1 MQIPILHIL
10 PGLNIGGTE
19 MLLFRLLK
27 GMDNEQFRHV
37 VVSMKEEGDVG
48 AMISEMG
55 VPVFSMGPRRKL
67 SWIPGIRKVARIVR
81 EHKPMIIQ
89 GWLYHGNMVATM
101 VHWMTGKKAALMWNI
116 QQALH
121 DPGYETKEVR
131 RLISLGARLSMR
143 PDVIIYI
150 SEAGMRHHSKFGYYE
165 DRSMVIHNGIDTGL
179 FRPSTELRNKMRS
192 ELNINEETTAVG
204 LIARYSPVKDLDN
217 FIEAAN
223 LVLRDER
230 DVVFVCAGP
239 GLERENSE
247 LMDKISEAGL
257 DENIVLLGVRRNIQN
272 LLPGLDIVVLS
283 SKSEGFGMVI
293 GEAMACGVPCVT
305 TDVGDTAKL
314 IGNTGLVVEPSNPYA
329 LSAGISDYVALGP
342 ILRKRRGEM
351 ARERVVENYPLEKM
365 IRQYEIV
372 YRKTAINR

>member
-1 MQIPILHIL
+1 MGFKL
-10 PGLNIGGTE
+10 GTE
-19 MLLFRLLK
+19 RGL
-27 GMDNEQFRHV
+27 EV
-37 VVSMKEEGDVG
+37 
-48 AMISEMG
+48 
-55 VPVFSMGPRRKL
+55 
-67 SWIPGIRKVARIVR
+67 
-81 EHKPMIIQ
+81 
-89 GWLYHGNMVATM
+89 
-101 VHWMTGKKAALMWNI
+101 TGGEI
-116 QQALH
+116 
-121 DPGYETKEVR
+121 
-131 RLISLGARLSMR
+131 
-143 PDVIIYI
+143 
-150 SEAGMRHHSKFGYYE
+150 
-165 DRSMVIHNGIDTGL
+165 
-179 FRPSTELRNKMRS
+179 RNKMRS

-223 LVLRDER
+223 LVLKDER
-230 DVVFVCAGP
+230 EVIFICAGP

-293 GEAMACGVPCVT
+293 GEAMACGVPCVA

-329 LSAGISDYVALGP
+329 LSAAISDYVALGP

-372 YRKTAINR
+372 YRNTAIKR